1 MKHYGNVIMYL
12 ISMYNPFRIFLAMTT
27 FLVTGAL
34 SSCNHADELE
44 PVSPVPQIVFLFSPS
59 GLGDMSYNDCIL
71 EGVQRFKME
80 HKEIDLYIYSPESL
94 PGPRKSSPTGSNG
107 RKATFRCCLFWVAA
121 TMSLW

>member
-59 GLGDMSYNDCIL
+59 GLGDMSYNERLTSISIRPNHCQKL
-71 EGVQRFKME
+71 
-80 HKEIDLYIYSPESL
+80 
-94 PGPRKSSPTGSNG
+94 RKSFPTGSNG